1 VADRLWRQGILGGP
15 SANDSGLIDHENG
28 RFLDGRRVSTMRGLW
43 TDRRELLIERSTAL
57 DISMLGPVIPLGL
70 INASDPLMIRTSEAI
85 LRNNAVPGNSNL
97 LTRWSLELGRQE
109 HSFGPGESQGQD
121 VSSLAT
127 LWMARYLVRLGN
139 ETGHGRHW
147 NRALLMLDAILGR
160 LFPLGLMIRPTARL
174 NDAPR
179 NPQGLGGGA
188 WSLHAMLADT
198 LLDFAGL
205 DYQALDRR
213 VTLQPVLPSPWSHVG
228 LSQQFPC
235 GEVGYR
241 LDRPIGGTVHHLSV
255 KAHLNGPVT
264 LHVAVTCPGLTE
276 LGPWQADPPSP
287 PPDFDPHTGR
297 LVWSREMPAGEEIAW
312 SWTWG

>member
-1 VADRLWRQGILGGP
+1 
-15 SANDSGLIDHENG
+15 
-28 RFLDGRRVSTMRGLW
+28 LDGRRVSTLRGLW
-43 TDRRELLIERSTAL
+43 TDRPELLIDRSTAL

-70 INASDPLMIRTSEAI
+70 LKASDPRMVRTSEAI
-85 LRNNAVPGNSNL
+85 LFHNAVPGNSNL
-97 LTRWSLELGRQE
+97 LSRWSQELGQQE
-109 HSFGPGESQGQD
+109 RSFGPGESHGQD

-160 LFPLGLMIRPTARL
+160 LFPLGLAIRPSQRL

-179 NPQGLGGGA
+179 GPQGIGGGA

-205 DYQALDRR
+205 EYHALDRR
-213 VTLQPVLPSPWSHVG
+213 VTLEPVLPSPWSHVG
-228 LSQQFPC
+228 LSQRFSC

-255 KAHLNGPVT
+255 KARLDGPVM
-264 LHVAVTCPGLTE
+264 LHIAVTCPGLTE
-276 LGPWQADPPSP
+276 LGPWQSDPPGP
-287 PPDFDPHTGR
+287 PPEFDPHAGR
-297 LVWSREMPAGEEIAW
+297 LVWSLEMPAGQDIAW